1 MARHHH
7 ISGGSAAARHK
18 AASKANRFRHRVLQ
32 LNIDIMCANSPQ
44 GKGCLERANLT
55 LPSCEEA
62 TPGDISTIDAANA
75 YAAEFA
81 IPSPPSIRAI
91 ASAASRPKPQSSAA
105 SRAKGPRSA
114 CSKAAHRPGTRALM
128 LQPDLL
134 VADERRRST
143 YRSRRRSALL
153 AKRKESKMTSTI
165 NYTAASYGNDLVGGS
180 FETMSMHTPRSR
192 FRRCDMQF
200 VHCNICGDRYDPVVG
215 HLLLPDAMPTL
226 NAVHL
231 LPRCISNRAHCHLL
245 PAVGFFFV

>member
-7 ISGGSAAARHK
+7 ISGGSAAARHE

-32 LNIDIMCANSPQ
+32 LNIDVMCANSPQ
-44 GKGCLERANLT
+44 AKGCLERANLA

-114 CSKAAHRPGTRALM
+114 CSGFLFAPGLAAVRPIDARTLFREAKGSASAWHARALM

-134 VADERRRST
+134 VADERQRST

-153 AKRKESKMTSTI
+153 ATTQ
-165 NYTAASYGNDLVGGS
+165 
-180 FETMSMHTPRSR
+180 
-192 FRRCDMQF
+192 RR
-200 VHCNICGDRYDPVVG
+200 
-215 HLLLPDAMPTL
+215 AK
-226 NAVHL
+226 
-231 LPRCISNRAHCHLL
+231 
-245 PAVGFFFV
+245 